1 MKSKI
6 IVEQL
11 KSYIC
16 FAVAY
21 VLILEMFFLMVGL
34 NFVHPITASAS
45 VECTSKDMKESEMA
59 VRCSLLPA

>member
-16 FAVAY
+16 FSVAY

-34 NFVHPITASAS
+34 NFVHPVTASAS
-45 VECTSKDMKESEMA
+45 VECTSKDMK
-59 VRCSLLPA
+59 